1 MLSRVIFPTPNPL
14 FITIMSMTS
23 LSFSVIGLFEGLGKN
38 FKYSKFSNFNVEK
51 STSKQNNTVCSRD
64 AMLVVY
70 IPAFL
75 SAVAFS
81 GLFPNVGLR
90 FLLVKSALTIHFF
103 KRILEV
109 LFVHKYSGGMA
120 VDTVIIITLG
130 YFTTTLITI
139 YALSLTQGF
148 PEPPVDLKYPGVVL
162 FLVGI
167 VGNFYHHHL
176 LSLLRTKNDNG
187 YKVPK
192 GGLFGLVTCPHYF
205 FEILIFL
212 GISFISQTLYTFAS
226 TISTICYLMGRS
238 YATRRWYLTKFDDFP
253 KDVKAIIPYVF

>member
-1 MLSRVIFPTPNPL
+1 MVPMLSRVIFPTPNPL

-64 AMLVVY
+64 GMLVVY

-90 FLLVKSALTIHFF
+90 FFLVKSALTIHFF

-109 LFVHKYSGGMA
+109 G
-120 VDTVIIITLG
+120 
-130 YFTTTLITI
+130 TTLS
-139 YALSLTQGF
+139 LSREYNIRLILQN
-148 PEPPVDLKYPGVVL
+148 VKY
-162 FLVGI
+162 
-167 VGNFYHHHL
+167 
-176 LSLLRTKNDNG
+176 
-187 YKVPK
+187 
-192 GGLFGLVTCPHYF
+192 
-205 FEILIFL
+205 
-212 GISFISQTLYTFAS
+212 Q
-226 TISTICYLMGRS
+226 
-238 YATRRWYLTKFDDFP
+238 
-253 KDVKAIIPYVF
+253 